1 MLYLVQLWYD
11 AFILEESVFNNI
23 IDTYKTLRKENVTFP
38 PGPPNEKNLLAVQT
52 ESPILEN
59 IHEIASRAVTRQDRT
74 GRSSAKS

>member
-38 PGPPNEKNLLAVQT
+38 PRSPNEKNLLAVQT